1 MSSNCAQPFHGESIG
16 GILLLALLHGLTY
29 VFIVPPWQHYDEPS
43 HFEFAWLL
51 ASERKLP
58 EADAVDLNFRR
69 ELVKSMIAHDFYHEL
84 PVPDPETLTV
94 GTKVLGLEFSQLSES
109 PLYYVVVSIP
119 VSLLKNYSLAI
130 QLYGGRLV
138 SLAFL
143 LLAILAVWGFTR
155 ELTPPG
161 DSLRT
166 LIPLA
171 AALLPGF
178 VDLMTAVNN
187 DVGAAMVFS
196 WFLWGS
202 VRLLRR
208 GVSWRDILWVFG
220 SALACYY
227 TKSTV
232 FIAIPL
238 SVLVVALGFAGK
250 RNQILVWIGFGLLGL
265 VILPFVFTWSDAANW
280 HRATVQPSPTRVK
293 NMQAPLGEYV
303 LQIETDFS
311 TNSSWLRPLYQPFS
325 ASEVQ
330 NLRGK
335 PLTFGVW
342 MWATTENVETDL
354 VELRTPVL
362 DTGVNAFYE
371 TISVGTTP
379 AFYAFHWVLPSDSNR
394 LWITLFPTEQKTEAT
409 VYYDGFVLAEG
420 EYPLI
425 IEPELAESG
434 SQGTWGGFP
443 FHNLVKN
450 PSGEQAWLA
459 FRPLLDAQLS
469 RLLPEDLRISMLLS
483 GVLDWKQTSWYFQ
496 ATGKNLLETFWG
508 RFGWG
513 NVYLLWPAAYS
524 LLSGIVFGG
533 LAGVGILLMRRYK
546 MPENAWILLAFVL
559 GLIWG
564 AAILRGEVYIFAPS
578 AFFPSARYAYPAI
591 GPTLLLLG
599 SGYLEWARLAG
610 RWISIPSF
618 VDHKMNLYIITGL
631 VFLVLDGVAILS
643 ILTFYSITVQHLY

>member
-1 MSSNCAQPFHGESIG
+1 MSSSCTQPFHGESIG
-16 GILLLALLHGLTY
+16 GILLLALLHGLIY
-29 VFIVPPWQHYDEPS
+29 VFIIPPWQHYDEPS

-51 ASERKLP
+51 AHERTLP
-58 EADAVDLNFRR
+58 EENAADLNFRR
-69 ELVKSMIAHDFYHEL
+69 ELVESMIAHDFYHGL
-84 PVPDPETLTV
+84 PAPDPETLTV

-109 PLYYVVVSIP
+109 PLYYVFVSVP
-119 VSLLKNYSLAI
+119 VSLLQNHSLAI

-138 SLAFL
+138 SLVFL
-143 LLAILAVWGFTR
+143 LLTILAVWGFTR

-161 DSLRT
+161 DSLRI

-171 AALLPGF
+171 GALLPGF
-178 VDLMTAVNN
+178 IDLMTAVNN
-187 DVGAAMVFS
+187 DVGAAMVFT

-202 VRLLRR
+202 VRLLRK
-208 GVSWRDILWVFG
+208 GVSWWGILWVLG
-220 SALACYY
+220 GALACFYM
-227 TKSTV
+227 KSTIFV
-232 FIAIPL
+232 AVPL
-238 SVLVVALGFAGK
+238 SVFVLVLGFSGK
-250 RNQILVWIGFGLLGL
+250 RSRKLVWIGLGLLGSAS
-265 VILPFVFTWSDAANW
+265 LPFVFTWSDAANW
-280 HRATVQPSPTRVK
+280 HRATVQTSPTRVK
-293 NMQAPLGEYV
+293 YTQAPLGEYV
-303 LQIETDFS
+303 LQIETAFS

-342 MWATTENVETDL
+342 MWVSTENVEANL

-362 DTGVNAFYE
+362 NTGENTFSE
-371 TISVGTTP
+371 TISVGTIP
-379 AFYAFHWVLPSDSNR
+379 AFYAFHWVLPPDANR

-425 IEPELAESG
+425 MVPELDESG

-450 PSGEQAWLA
+450 PSGEQSWLA
-459 FRPLLDAQLS
+459 FRPLLDVQLS

-483 GVLDWKQTSWYFQ
+483 GVLDWKQTSWYFR
-496 ATGKNLLETFWG
+496 ASGKNLLETFWG

-513 NVYLLWPAAYS
+513 HVYLLWPTVYS
-524 LLSGIVFGG
+524 LLSGFVLVG
-533 LAGVGILLMRRYK
+533 LVGVGILLMRRCK
-546 MPENAWILLAFVL
+546 MPEDAWILLAFVL
-559 GLIWG
+559 GLTWG

-599 SGYLEWARLAG
+599 SGYMEWARLVG

-618 VDHKMNLYIITGL
+618 IDHKMNLYIIPGL
-631 VFLVLDGVAILS
+631 FFLVLDGVAILS
-643 ILTFYSITVQHLY
+643 ILTFYGSLCFGQQ